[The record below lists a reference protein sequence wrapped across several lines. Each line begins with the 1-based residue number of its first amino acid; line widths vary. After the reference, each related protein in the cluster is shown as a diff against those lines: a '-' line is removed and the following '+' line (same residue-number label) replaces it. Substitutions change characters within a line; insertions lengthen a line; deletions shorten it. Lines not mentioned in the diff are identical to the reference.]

1 MKAALDTVARMVDVR
16 RTTVPDA
23 KLFVVLG
30 DMLELGED
38 TAYKHSAIGRYAAD
52 SGATLVLA
60 IGAEAEHVVSGA
72 VAGGADALRLTD
84 KSEALRQLS
93 GLRPGDVVLVKA
105 SRGVGLETVAA
116 DLLGAPC

>member
-1 MKAALDTVARMVDVR
+1 
-16 RTTVPDA
+16 
-23 KLFVVLG
+23 
-30 DMLELGED
+30 MLELGED
-38 TAYKHSAIGRYAAD
+38 AVSEHAAIGRYAAR

-60 IGAEAEHVVSGA
+60 IGAEAQHIVSA
-72 VAGGADALRLTD
+72 AAAEGADALRLTD
-84 KSEALRQLS
+84 KAEAVSELS